1 MTVTEDSIVVT
12 VMGPSEQAEAESAG
26 GGGRER
32 RASERAIRYWHQR
45 MSQPGATPDLA
56 ALDLS
61 HLDSEEWSCRFVM
74 TIDPMLDGSSLLLYG
89 ADVARLLDLPPG
101 SKARVPIMRRL
112 PARYVPVFRRG
123 CAAVL
128 EHDAPVRVEGE
139 VEREDGKRE
148 LFRAI
153 IIPMGDGGARH
164 TVRFAFGA
172 FSGRLA

>member
-1 MTVTEDSIVVT
+1 MIVTEDSIVVT
-12 VMGPSEQAEAESAG
+12 VMEPSERAEVEAG
-26 GGGRER
+26 ADSGRGR
-32 RASERAIRYWHQR
+32 RASERAIRYWQQR
-45 MSQPGATPDLA
+45 TSLPGSTADLA

-61 HLDSEEWSCRFVM
+61 HFDSEEWSCRFVM

-89 ADVARLLDLPPG
+89 SDVARLLDLPPD

-128 EHDAPVRVEGE
+128 EHNAPVRVEGE
-139 VEREDGKRE
+139 LVREDGRQE

-153 IIPMGDGGARH
+153 IIPLGDAERH
-164 TVRFAFGA
+164 AVRFAFGA
-172 FSGRLA
+172 FSGRVG